1 MLHDLS
7 LLCETG
13 SFGFGN
19 FVMTAGMIT
28 GPSDQLTNLSKSHE
42 V

>member
-7 LLCETG
+7 FLCETG

-28 GPSDQLTNLSKSHE
+28 GQSNPLTNQSKSHE